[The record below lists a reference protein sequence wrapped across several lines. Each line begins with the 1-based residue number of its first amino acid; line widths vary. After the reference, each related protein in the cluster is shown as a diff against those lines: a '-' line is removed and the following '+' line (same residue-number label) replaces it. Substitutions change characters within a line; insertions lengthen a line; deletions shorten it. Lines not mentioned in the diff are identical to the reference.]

1 MTFKF
6 NYNVFFKKS
15 LALILIGLASG
26 CVTPPEQM
34 ANLLKFPTDLP
45 KENTYIVS
53 YDRKWISSSTDY
65 DWISSAV
72 GAAVAGAYAG
82 NAQTSLSLL
91 GNQSGPSP
99 IKNHKIFSNLSE
111 IDVAKIYEEQGEQL
125 FDKKFAKFTKESTDF
140 TMISPHINLR
150 TEDSNLIYQCD
161 ISAKRYVNG
170 REIYSNTYLN
180 KYSKTIKNGASTAA
194 SIEDFNINAI
204 ECFRSVT
211 RAFKRHQ
218 SGELITA
225 ARAGKFKYGVA
236 LYNKDHGQKN
246 RYYEDGNEIYAIWSD
261 RSVEVLSKTDIY
273 SLLVEKD
280 N

>member
-1 MTFKF
+1 MSHKF
-6 NYNVFFKKS
+6 GYNVFFNKS
-15 LALILIGLASG
+15 LVLVLVGLASG

-53 YDRKWISSSTDY
+53 SDRKWISTSTDY

-72 GAAVAGAYAG
+72 GAAVGGVYAG

-99 IKNHKIFSNLSE
+99 IKNHKVFSNLSE

-125 FDKKFAKFTKESTDF
+125 FDKKFAKFTKESTNF
-140 TMISPHINLR
+140 TLISPHINLR
-150 TEDSNLIYQCD
+150 AEDGDLIFQCD
-161 ISAKRYVNG
+161 ISARRYVNG
-170 REIYSNTYLN
+170 REAYSNTYLN
-180 KYSKTIKNGASTAA
+180 KYSKTIKNGASNTT
-194 SIEDFNINAI
+194 SIESFSINAI
-204 ECFRSVT
+204 ECLRSVT
-211 RAFKRHQ
+211 QAYKRHQ

-225 ARAGKFKYGVA
+225 ARAGKFKYGEA
-236 LYNKDHGQKN
+236 LYNKNYGQKN
-246 RYYEDGNEIYAIWSD
+246 RYYGDGNEIYAIWSD
-261 RSVEVLSKTDIY
+261 RSVEVLSKPNIY
-273 SLLVEKD
+273 SISVEKD